1 MRRIAFLVA
10 TIALVGA
17 LAAPVA
23 GAHDDGHGWGHG
35 GRPGPPDRLR
45 PLHVDP
51 ATRAIVDDRDR
62 QVTLRGVNVN
72 SLGDYYQG
80 NPALPTVVPVTGA
93 DWDRMAAHGFDV
105 VRLLVSWSRLE
116 PAPGVIDDGY
126 LREIRRA
133 VDAAAARGIYSVVD
147 LHQDA
152 WGKYIAT
159 PPGTVCA
166 PGTSPAIGW
175 DGAPQWATLTDGAD
189 TCSSG
194 SREET
199 PAVRAAW
206 DSFYADRDG
215 IQTHLVHVW
224 NVIARRFADHPA
236 VAGFDLIN
244 EPNHGTRADFPDRLA
259 DYYGRAIAAIRAGE
273 QRSASRGRPAFSH
286 PVFFETTVYGVPA
299 TTGFTTDR
307 NLVFEGHNYG
317 ESIGDLPIEGVF
329 DYFQALAV
337 RYGAPLWIGEYG
349 WFSDPATN
357 RSKLERY
364 AAKED
369 ALLTAGDAWWQ
380 WRQACG
386 DPHSV
391 NTIGGTPSR
400 VQIHFQVN
408 LCPGDWNFGVVP
420 QWSCTWRAYPRAV
433 PGRLTKRVS
442 ACDGPLDLAGSTSRS
457 GVAEVW
463 YPGPVAPSVT
473 GASGPVHRD
482 RVPGGWLVAF
492 RVAGTYQVHIAA

>member
-1 MRRIAFLVA
+1 MRRVA
-10 TIALVGA
+10 LLITSTALALA
-17 LAAPVA
+17 LAAPGA
-23 GAHDDGHGWGHG
+23 AAHDGRSGWGHG
-35 GRPGPPDRLR
+35 DRSRLR

-51 ATRAIVDDRDR
+51 TARAIVDDRDR

-80 NPALPTVVPVTGA
+80 NPAYPTVVPVTGR
-93 DWDRMAAHGFDV
+93 DWDAMAARGFDV

-116 PAPGVIDDGY
+116 PAPGVIDRGY
-126 LREIRRA
+126 LRTIRRA
-133 VDAAAARGIYSVVD
+133 VDAAAARGIYTVID

-152 WGKYIAT
+152 WGRYIAT
-159 PPGTVCA
+159 PPGTTCP
-166 PGTSPAIGW
+166 PGTSPRIGW
-175 DGAPQWATLTDGAD
+175 DGAPAWATLTDGAD
-189 TCSSG
+189 TCGSG

-206 DSFYADRDG
+206 DSFYTDRDG

-224 NVIARRFADHPA
+224 KVIAREFADEPA

-244 EPNHGTRADFPDRLA
+244 EPNHGNRSDFADRLA
-259 DYYGRAIAAIRAGE
+259 DFYGRAIDAIRAGE
-273 QRSASRGRPAFSH
+273 AQAAQRGRRVTAH
-286 PVFFETTVYGVPA
+286 PVFFETTVYGVPVP
-299 TTGFTTDR
+299 TGFSPDT

-329 DYFQALAV
+329 DYFQALANQ
-337 RYGAPLWIGEYG
+337 YGAPLWIGEYG
-349 WFSDPATN
+349 WFSDPDAN

-391 NTIGGTPSR
+391 NTIGGTPAT

-408 LCPGDWNFGVVP
+408 LCPGDWNLGVVP

-442 ACDGPLDLAGSTSRS
+442 ACDGPLDLAGSTARP

-463 YPGPVAPSVT
+463 YPGSAAPEVTGSVGPVA
-473 GASGPVHRD
+473 RD
-482 RVPGGWLVAF
+482 RVPGGWLVRF
-492 RVAGTYQVHIAA
+492 VVSGVYQVRVAA